1 MELATNGVQLATASS
16 KAQKAQQVIGA
27 CRGDANDVE
36 SFRVFNFGQVIGAC
50 RGDAPV
56 LAQRYKRR
64 DERSRWLTADRL
76 GLGVRLI
83 LRLTCGRAVR
93 GLTTDN

>member
-1 MELATNGVQLATASS
+1 MSQLFEGGKDGRREMELATNGVQLATASS
-16 KAQKAQQVIGA
+16 KAQKAQ
-27 CRGDANDVE
+27 
-36 SFRVFNFGQVIGAC
+36 QVIGAC

-93 GLTTDN
+93 GLTTD